1 MDMEIHTMICEI
13 CGNTIRGKIFNTKVE
28 GASVKVCHKCSRFG
42 ADQQSWSKF
51 GKGAVNSEGVRLPPK
66 PRVSGAVRSD
76 EDYDLVEGYHNV
88 IKDAREAKG
97 WSQKDLARK
106 INEKES
112 VIRHIETEGFTLSK
126 ELIQKLERTLKIK
139 LKDDSDYS
147 IDTSKSKQSLKET
160 TIGDVIKIK
169 KK

>member
-1 MDMEIHTMICEI
+1 MEIHTMICEI
-13 CGNTIRGKIFNTKVE
+13 CGKPIHGKIFNTKVE
-28 GASVKVCHKCSRFG
+28 GASVKVCYKCSRFG

-51 GKGAVNSEGVRLPPK
+51 GKGATGSEGVRLPSK
-66 PRVSGAVRSD
+66 SRGGGAIKTD
-76 EDYDLVEGYHNV
+76 EDYNLIEDYHII
-88 IKDAREAKG
+88 IKDTREAKG

-139 LKDDSDYS
+139 LKDDSDHS
-147 IDTSKSKQSLKET
+147 VNISKSKQSLKET